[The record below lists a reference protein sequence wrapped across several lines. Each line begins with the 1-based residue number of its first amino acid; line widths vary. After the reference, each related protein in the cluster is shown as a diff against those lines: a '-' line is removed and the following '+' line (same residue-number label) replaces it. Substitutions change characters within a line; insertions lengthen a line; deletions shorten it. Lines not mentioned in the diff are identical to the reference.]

1 MNNIVETIKKHRLEN
16 HLTQEE
22 LGKTLFVS
30 KQAVSKWENGK
41 TLPDIITIKKL
52 AELLSIPHEEILG
65 ESIQQTKQYKKWI
78 RILIPIV
85 LISIIAMLFFAFDG
99 VGFIQRRTQSG
110 TAIVVLRE
118 NGIVVKAE
126 DYEIIGPDNLKSGQ
140 NGYSFYIDYG
150 EVKGSIITSTGK
162 KIEFGFV
169 NSNNWHNVQ
178 INISINNNSVS
189 QAVVYKTDNDIIDVI
204 ETNATFDEKNKASVF
219 REGM

>member
-1 MNNIVETIKKHRLEN
+1 MNNIGEMIKKYRLVN
-16 HLTQEE
+16 NLTQEE
-22 LGKTLFVS
+22 LGKKMFIT
-30 KQAVSKWENGK
+30 KQAVSKWETGK

-52 AELLSIPHEEILG
+52 SEILSIPNEVFLG
-65 ESIQQTKQYKKWI
+65 ESVKQTKRYRIWV

-85 LISIIAMLFFAFDG
+85 IISTITMLFFAFNG
-99 VGFIQRRTQSG
+99 VGFIQRRMQSG
-110 TAIVVLRE
+110 TAIVILRE

-126 DYEIIGPDNLKSGQ
+126 DYEIIGADNLKSGQ
-140 NGYSFYIDYG
+140 NGYSFDIDYG

-178 INISINNNSVS
+178 INISINNNSVCQS
-189 QAVVYKTDNDIIDVI
+189 VVYKTDNDIIDVI
-204 ETNATFDEKNKASVF
+204 ETNAAFDEKNIASVF